1 MNHIFS
7 KRAPLAFAAF
17 FAAAAI
23 ASCKSDSTG
32 VSATPTAVAAS
43 TSPPA
48 STTAGVAIAGPSVLV
63 TDGGGAP
70 AAGVPVNFAVT
81 AGGGSV
87 QYHVVITGSDG
98 VASSGAW
105 QIGTPG
111 TNTMTATVESLPAVT
126 FTTIAAYGP
135 VTQIVKTG
143 GDNQIGFRNTALTQ
157 PLTVRVLSA
166 GGLGIPGQT
175 VTFTVTSGGG
185 SITGSPTVTDANGFA
200 TSGPWT
206 MGSIFGN
213 FTTVAQTG
221 TLTTTFTAIVDP
233 CEDRTV
239 IAVGGSANGT
249 LAYDPARCAMNGAAD
264 DRYSLATA
272 NEAVLITLSSTAFD
286 ALLNI
291 WNGAGKIPMATNDN
305 NPAGGTTNSSIRLL
319 AAAGTKTVDAT
330 TVTAGATGAYTL
342 SVTST
347 TADVAGCPTT
357 YIEVG
362 ATTNQTLVAATDCKP
377 DGFTADEYI
386 VYLVAG
392 TPYRFIQ
399 SSTVAGVID
408 SYLYVIDPTGAVAD
422 EDDDAN
428 GGGGS
433 RILYTPTVSGFY
445 TIRSSSYGVSQ
456 NDPYGREYGAYTLVV
471 DIP

>member
-1 MNHIFS
+1 MSLIFS
-7 KRAPLAFAAF
+7 KRAPLAFAAVI
-17 FAAAAI
+17 AAGAI
-23 ASCKSDSTG
+23 ASCKSDDSIAP
-32 VSATPTAVAAS
+32 VTPVAVAAK

-48 STTAGVAIAGPSVLV
+48 STTAGVAIAGPSVTV
-63 TDGGGAP
+63 TDASGGP
-70 AAGVPVNFAVT
+70 AAGVTVNFAVT

-87 QYHVVITGSDG
+87 QYPVMVTGSDG
-98 VASSGAW
+98 VATSGAW

-111 TNTMTATVESLPAVT
+111 TNTMTATVENLPAVT
-126 FTTIAAYGP
+126 FSTTAQYGP
-135 VTQIVKTG
+135 GTQIVRTA
-143 GDNQIGFRNTALTQ
+143 GDNQIGFRNTALTK
-157 PLTVRVLSA
+157 PLTVRVVSA
-166 GGLGIPGQT
+166 GGLGIPGQS
-175 VTFTVTSGGG
+175 VTFTVISGGG
-185 SITGSPTVTDANGFA
+185 SITGSPAVTDANGFA

-206 MGSIFGN
+206 MGSTFGS

-221 TLTTTFTAIVDP
+221 SLTTSFTAIVDP
-233 CEDRTV
+233 CEDRTP
-239 IAVGGSANGT
+239 IAVGGTANGT

-264 DRYSLATA
+264 DRYSLTTA
-272 NEAVLITLSSTAFD
+272 NEALLITLSSTAFD

-305 NPAGGTTNSSIRLL
+305 SGSGTTNSSIRLL

-342 SVTST
+342 SVAST
-347 TADVAGCPTT
+347 TADVTGCPTT

-362 ATTNQTLVAATDCKP
+362 ATTNQTLATSDCKP
-377 DGFTADEYI
+377 AGFEADEYI

-392 TPYRFIQ
+392 TPYRFRQ

-408 SYLYVIDPTGAVAD
+408 SYLYVIDPAGVVAA
-422 EDDDAN
+422 EDDDSN

-433 RILYTPTVSGFY
+433 RILYTPTASGY
-445 TIRSSSYGVSQ
+445 YKIRSSSYGLSQ
-456 NDPYGREYGAYTLVV
+456 DDPYGREYGAYTLVV